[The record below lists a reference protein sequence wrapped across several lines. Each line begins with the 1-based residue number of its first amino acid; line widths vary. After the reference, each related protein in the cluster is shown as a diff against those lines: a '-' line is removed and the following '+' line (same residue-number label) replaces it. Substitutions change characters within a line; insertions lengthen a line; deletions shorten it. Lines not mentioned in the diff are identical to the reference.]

1 MVLRTS
7 VPKLALN
14 AFIKKYKTGNCIG
27 FSFYDYKPGRRR
39 ERATG
44 KQLPTPNQVVAAF
57 ARQAVKGDYMVA
69 SHKPAVQ
76 LLVFADD
83 KEALAIATKLKCQR
97 GAAGGPETFCKATVG
112 CNIAEDRHVDMAIA
126 LGLF

>member
-1 MVLRTS
+1 M
-7 VPKLALN
+7 PKLALN

-44 KQLPTPNQVVAAF
+44 KQLPTLNQVVAAF

-76 LLVFADD
+76 LLVFADCD
-83 KEALAIATKLKCQR
+83 KAQVSAR
-97 GAAGGPETFCKATVG
+97 RRWRPGTVLQSDG
-112 CNIAEDRHVDMAIA
+112 WLQHR
-126 LGLF
+126 